1 MGYGQEM
8 DGCGQCMKYSMFIA
22 NFIIFVGGVTVLG
35 IGIWTLVDK
44 SFMNELLGTD
54 LFLGAVYILIA
65 TGAIISLVA
74 FFGCLGALK
83 EIKCML
89 LTYFMIVF
97 LIFVTMLVGGIL
109 GYVFREKVHKTM
121 EQEMERSLKS
131 YGTNKGVRRAWDD
144 TQDRLKCCGVSSSID
159 WKDHVPD
166 SCCKVHTNIGDSSFA
181 PKCSLVPLNVYTQG
195 CLNVTERFVKDHA
208 AVIGGA
214 GIGVACLML
223 LGMIFSC
230 ALFKMIE

>member
-8 DGCGQCMKYSMFIA
+8 DGCGQCMKYSMFVA

-44 SFMNELLGTD
+44 SFMNELLGTN

-65 TGAIISLVA
+65 TGAIISLIA

-109 GYVFREKVHKTM
+109 GYVFREKVHTTM
-121 EQEMERSLKS
+121 EQEMQSTVRT
-131 YGTNKGVRRAWDD
+131 YATNRAVKRAWDD
-144 TQDRLKCCGVSSSID
+144 TQERLKCCGVTSPLD
-159 WKDHVPD
+159 WKTKIPE
-166 SCCKVHTNIGDSSFA
+166 SCCRIHSEYSSFG
-181 PKCSLVPLNVYTQG
+181 KCTELPLNIFTEG
-195 CLNVTERFVKDHA
+195 CLDITETFVKDHA
-208 AVIGGA
+208 AIIGGA